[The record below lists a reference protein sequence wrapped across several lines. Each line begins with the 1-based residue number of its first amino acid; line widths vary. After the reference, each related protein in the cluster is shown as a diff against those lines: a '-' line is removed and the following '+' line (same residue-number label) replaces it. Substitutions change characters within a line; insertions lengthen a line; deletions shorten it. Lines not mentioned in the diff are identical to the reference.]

1 PVRPVFA
8 RAFFV
13 DELYA
18 VAIVRPVRALA
29 RYVVAFDRRGV
40 DAAVIGTAHGARRL
54 AGVLRVPQNGN
65 PQTYLT
71 GLLAGVVV
79 IVAGVVIFL

>member
-1 PVRPVFA
+1 
-8 RAFFV
+8 
-13 DELYA
+13 
-18 VAIVRPVRALA
+18 
-29 RYVVAFDRRGV
+29 V
-40 DAAVIGTAHGARRL
+40 DAAVIGTGRGARRL
-54 AGVLRVPQNGN
+54 AEWFRVPQNGN